1 MNNVYD
7 MFALIMKNLGQVAG
21 KIDGHTDSINT
32 LAGQLS
38 DFNQDMETT
47 LSSINGALNNLA
59 DLPAA
64 VANIENRLDALEGGT
79 EPENGDEEGGGTEP
93 PIEP

>member
-7 MFALIMKNLGQVAG
+7 LFALIMKNLGQVG
-21 KIDGHTDSINT
+21 
-32 LAGQLS
+32 GQLS
-38 DFNQDMETT
+38 DFQQDMVTA
-47 LSSINGALNNLA
+47 LSSINEALNNLA
-59 DLPAA
+59 DLPDA
-64 VANIENRLDALEGGT
+64 VATIENRLDALEGCT